1 MAGLETRIH
10 LSVKRSVAAGVALLA
25 LAIGFALGVRHISRP
40 LEELSWSTLVSDR
53 NGNLLRLT
61 LSADEKY
68 RIRADVRELPPRF
81 MEAILLKEDRGFF
94 LHPGVNVSALAR
106 AAWHSYV
113 RRDYRAGGST
123 ITMQAARLLYHLD
136 TDSVLGK
143 ARQILYAMVLELAY
157 PKTRIFETYASLV
170 PCGRNVEGFPAA
182 SLLYFRKPLAGLSLS
197 EIFLLCSLPQR
208 PNQDS
213 AADPMAG
220 LRASRDRL
228 YDSWIA
234 AHPED
239 RALAVQFQLPEDLH
253 LSLPFE
259 APHAVNSLL
268 ASHPGRTIIR
278 STIDLRLQKALER
291 MVHDYVERHSSFGI
305 RNACALLVRRRGM
318 EVLAEVGSA
327 DFFST
332 GIDGQVNGTEA
343 RRSPGSALKP
353 FLYAL
358 AMDQSIIHPMTV
370 LKDAPI
376 HFSGYNPDNFDND
389 FEGPITAKDALIK
402 SRNVPAV
409 YLSQKV
415 QKPDLYDFL
424 SLAGVG
430 QLRPKADYGASIALG
445 TAEVTMKEL
454 ATLYGILANGG
465 ALKPLVQ
472 TMEASGPRP
481 GKPAAGGPPA
491 GKPLLSPQ
499 AAYLVLRILQD
510 KPRPDDLGSGPM
522 LARPRPVA
530 WKTGTSIGFR
540 DAWSVSVFDSFILC
554 VWVGNFDGSGN
565 PQFVGLQAAAPLM
578 FQVIDA
584 LRAGSLAGDYAS
596 DGSIEEP
603 PGIITTK
610 VCAVSG
616 KIPGPFCSTLVDT
629 LFIPGTS
636 PIDVCD
642 VHQQIF
648 VDTRTGLRRSRSIPG
663 VTRTEVYEI
672 WPSDLLDLFQKAGLP
687 RRQPPPFAPQESL
700 DVRAPVGR
708 APEIASP
715 LSHVEYAVRVG
726 DPVYGEVPFIAV
738 VPSDVSRVFWFLN
751 ESFAGQSAAK
761 KAFFWNAKPGT
772 WVLRATDDHGRSS
785 FCRFT
790 VVQRE

>member
-1 MAGLETRIH
+1 MARLESGIH
-10 LSVKRSVAAGVALLA
+10 LSIPRSAALGAALLA
-25 LAIGFALGVRHISRP
+25 LAVAFTLGVRLISRP
-40 LEELSWSTLVSDR
+40 LEEIPWSTLVCDR

-68 RIRADVRELPPRF
+68 RIRADVGELPPRF
-81 MEAILLKEDRGFF
+81 TEAILLKEDRGFF
-94 LHPGVNVSALAR
+94 LHPGVNFPALAR

-136 TDSVLGK
+136 TDSVPGK
-143 ARQILYAMVLELAY
+143 AQQIFYALVLELAY
-157 PKTRIFETYASLV
+157 PKKRILETYASLV

-208 PNQDS
+208 PNQDRDS
-213 AADPMAG
+213 DPIAS

-228 YDSWIA
+228 YQAWVA
-234 AHPED
+234 THPKD
-239 RALAVQFQLPEDLH
+239 RELAVQFELPEALH
-253 LSLPFE
+253 LSIPFE
-259 APHAVNSLL
+259 APHAVTSLL
-268 ASHPGRTIIR
+268 TARPGRTAIR
-278 STIDLRLQKALER
+278 STIDVRLEKVLER
-291 MVHDYVERHSSFGI
+291 ILHGYVERHSSYGI

-318 EVLAEVGSA
+318 EVLAEIGSA
-327 DFFST
+327 DFLSS

-389 FEGPITAKDALIK
+389 FEGPVTAKDALIK

-409 YLSQKV
+409 FLSQKV
-415 QKPDLYDFL
+415 QRPDLYDFL
-424 SLAGVG
+424 SLAGVA
-430 QLRPKADYGASIALG
+430 QLRPKEDYGASIALG

-454 ATLYGILANGG
+454 ATLYGVLANGG
-465 ALKPLVQ
+465 ALRPLAQ
-472 TMEASGPRP
+472 TMDAPAPR
-481 GKPAAGGPPA
+481 AGRT
-491 GKPLLSPQ
+491 LLSPQ
-499 AAYLVLRILQD
+499 AAYLVLRILQE
-510 KPRPDDLGSGPM
+510 KPRPDDLGSGPL

-540 DAWSVSVFDSFILC
+540 DAWSVSIFDSFILC

-578 FQVIDA
+578 FEMVDA
-584 LRAGSLAGDYAS
+584 LRAGGPARDYAA
-596 DGSIEEP
+596 DGAIEEP

-616 KIPGPFCSTLVDT
+616 KIPGPLCSTLVDT

-642 VHQQIF
+642 IHQQVF
-648 VDTRTGLRRSRSIPG
+648 VDSRTGLRRSRPIPG
-663 VTRTEVYEI
+663 VTRTEMFEV
-672 WPSDLLDLFQKAGLP
+672 WPSDLLDLFEKAGLP
-687 RRQPPPFAPQESL
+687 RRRPPPFAPQDGL
-700 DVRAPVGR
+700 DAQASRGR

-715 LSHVEYAVRVG
+715 LSRVEYAVRVG
-726 DPVYGEVPFIAV
+726 DPTYGEIPFIAV
-738 VPSDVSRVFWFLN
+738 VPSDVTRVFWFLN
-751 ESFAGQSAAK
+751 ESFVGQSAAK
-761 KAFFWNAKPGT
+761 KAFFWKAEPGT
-772 WVLRATDDHGRSS
+772 WVLRATDEHGHSS